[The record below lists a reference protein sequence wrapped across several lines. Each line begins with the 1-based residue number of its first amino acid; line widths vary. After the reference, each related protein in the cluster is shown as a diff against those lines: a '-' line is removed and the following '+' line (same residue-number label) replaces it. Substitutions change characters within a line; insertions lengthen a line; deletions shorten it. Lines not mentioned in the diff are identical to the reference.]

1 MMALHD
7 YDNPS
12 LELET
17 LKQQIKGQKASE
29 ALKCLF
35 NVRDKAHAFK
45 VLDSKYGDI
54 LMVFPRIK
62 ADLEALKD
70 LPTSMLEESAN
81 IQEIINV
88 TQTLEKYG
96 KKEAIDSGFIQCCC
110 NKLSRENRRWI
121 TKEKIDNCADFV
133 SALYELLAIND
144 ELKIT

>member
-1 MMALHD
+1 MYKLTKVIDIKLNEFDIRNAKVLPKARLMVWDGDVMQYQSFKRQMMELLD

-17 LKQQIKGQKASE
+17 LKLEIRGPKASE
-29 ALKCLF
+29 ALKCPF

-81 IQEIINV
+81 IQEIIN
-88 TQTLEKYG
+88 LG
-96 KKEAIDSGFIQCCC
+96 
-110 NKLSRENRRWI
+110 
-121 TKEKIDNCADFV
+121 
-133 SALYELLAIND
+133 
-144 ELKIT
+144 